1 VDVYE
6 RMLGSDRF
14 PEAFIRPVV
23 FVRCVLFFGLVGLDQ
38 LGQMNWFLG
47 GEDNGDD

>member
-23 FVRCVLFFGLVGLDQ
+23 FVCRLLFLGLVGLDQ
-38 LGQMNWFLG
+38 LGQMNWSG
-47 GEDNGDD
+47 GEKNGDE